1 MKQFCL
7 SLFPVGISAGLMTML
22 LLMMIMPS
30 TTDGIKI
37 IVKADEHI
45 FKKMLPIKTNIIT
58 VEVNGMEKVEDLKKK
73 IIAEM
78 EKESKTKY
86 GSDFKRLTLK
96 HGENDEIL
104 NDEKR
109 IDHYPI
115 ENGDTVRL
123 SIGEFQIFVQY
134 KIGNEVKTYNVWV
147 KSEETVAI
155 LKKKIQNESRFEPDD
170 QILSCNS
177 ENDQEMEDEKTL
189 TDYGIG
195 NGTTIFMRSKFAI
208 LVKFKKEN
216 KESQYTVWVYG
227 TDTVGILKKK
237 IMAKMHNEFKIGFY
251 SIGLSCSPTDK
262 ANDRLNDDSK
272 TMKQYGINEGKVIYI
287 LHAFEERPGWDKTKG
302 ESRFELVYY
311 YKV

>member
-7 SLFPVGISAGLMTML
+7 SLFPIGISAGLITML
-22 LLMMIMPS
+22 LLLMIMPS
-30 TTDGIKI
+30 SIDGIEIK
-37 IVKADEHI
+37 VTANEHI
-45 FKKMLPIKTNIIT
+45 FKKGLTKQTPSSTI
-58 VEVNGMEKVEDLKKK
+58 VEVNGSDKVKDLKKK
-73 IIAEM
+73 IMETM
-78 EKESKTKY
+78 EKKTKTKY

-96 HGENDEIL
+96 HGENDDYEIL

-147 KSEETVAI
+147 KKEETVAI

-189 TDYGIG
+189 TDCGIG
-195 NGTTIFMRSKFAI
+195 NDTTIFMSIGFQI
-208 LVKFKKEN
+208 FVKFKKDK
-216 KESQYTVWVYG
+216 KERRYTVWVYG

-237 IMAKMHNEFKIGFY
+237 IMAKMYNEFKIAFY
-251 SIGLSCSPTDK
+251 CIGLSYSPTDK
-262 ANDRLNDDSK
+262 ANDRLNDHSK

-287 LHAFEERPGWDKTKG
+287 LSAYKRADGMTPKG
-302 ESRFELVYY
+302 
-311 YKV
+311 